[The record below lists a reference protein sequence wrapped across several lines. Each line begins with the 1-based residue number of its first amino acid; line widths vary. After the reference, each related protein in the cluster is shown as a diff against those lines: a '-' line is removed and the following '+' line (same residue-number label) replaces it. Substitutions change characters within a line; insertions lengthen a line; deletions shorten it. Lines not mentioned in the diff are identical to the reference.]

1 MEIEA
6 ELASNLSRIQRQ
18 MISLMANFG
27 HQDCLIKKVNKIS
40 RFPPF
45 FLLEIQVV
53 FPIFLRF
60 FFLDFL
66 KIFPRILD
74 VFYSEFVNNFFLA
87 FYNFSFLGF
96 IDDFFSWDFLMIFCF
111 PWIFEDF
118 CFPGLFKDLFSP
130 EFSIISP
137 YFFRIV

>member
-40 RFPPF
+40 RFSPF

-74 VFYSEFVNNFFLA
+74 VFYSEFVNNFFPA

-96 IDDFFSWDFLMIFCF
+96 IDDFFFYDFLFSL
-111 PWIFEDF
+111 DF
-118 CFPGLFKDLFSP
+118 
-130 EFSIISP
+130 
-137 YFFRIV
+137 